1 MESRL
6 NGSRPHGVKKDR
18 PIRVNPVNTQKVTGV
33 GLNTRKP
40 KGNISQNNNW
50 KPKQKSVHRREGDLK
65 NSNNFEPDLRESEH
79 IDIVE
84 EQPESPVAETHEHY
98 PESSESFA
106 ADTQEQSSEPHHVLE
121 DTKQSKE
128 NTGPGVRIPEESGGH
143 LGSANYLGRRQ
154 LDFVTKLCVESGFKS
169 TGKPL
174 KRYPAEFFKSSGLLE
189 KFDKY
194 LSSRLDKG
202 CNLSQRESEVVL
214 RNLRQKRA
222 EQSFLAGAITGVPG
236 CGKTTLLRKIQCEG
250 GFNSFVILGNPRSKT
265 EFSNLPSCYTAKEIL
280 LLGIAIKCE
289 VLLIDEYTLLTS
301 GEILLLQKITN
312 CRILLLFG
320 DRAQGSS
327 NTLSSPE
334 WLQIPVIFQSTT
346 SRRFGKATANLCK
359 RQGFDFEGGDHEDKV
374 VESPYEGSSA
384 PTDINIVFSEDTRR
398 DLGECGIESTLVS
411 DVQGKE
417 YNTVTLF
424 IQDEDRS
431 YLANAHLRSVAFSRH
446 RFLLEIRCNP
456 ELFMQLING
465 ELASEQQPQTD
476 RYGPE

>member
-1 MESRL
+1 MESGF
-6 NGSRPHGVKKDR
+6 NGSRPHRVKKDL
-18 PIRVNPVNTQKVTGV
+18 PDRVNPVNTQGSSGTTG
-33 GLNTRKP
+33 NAFRT
-40 KGNISQNNNW
+40 NNNKKTQNW
-50 KPKQKSVHRREGDLK
+50 KPRSGPGNRNEGDQTK
-65 NSNNFEPDLRESEH
+65 NIKSDLQQPSEVH
-79 IDIVE
+79 PE
-84 EQPESPVAETHEHY
+84 EQVR
-98 PESSESFA
+98 PESSAGESVK
-106 ADTQEQSSEPHHVLE
+106 QQSEPHRVLE
-121 DTKQSKE
+121 DKKQSGK
-128 NTGPGVRIPEESGGH
+128 TAGSSVRIPEEGGGG
-143 LGSANYLGRRQ
+143 LGSANYLGKRQ
-154 LDFVTKLCVESGFKS
+154 LDFVAKLCVESGFKS

-214 RNLRQKRA
+214 KNLRSKRA
-222 EQSFLAGAITGVPG
+222 EQSFLAGAVTGVPG
-236 CGKTTLLRKIQCEG
+236 SGKTTLLRKVQCEG
-250 GFNSFVILGNPRSKT
+250 GFNSIVILGNPRSKT

-312 CRILLLFG
+312 SRIVILFG

-327 NTLSSPE
+327 NTLCSPE
-334 WLQIPVIFQSTT
+334 WLQVPVIFQSLT
-346 SRRFGKATANLCK
+346 SRRFGKATANLCR
-359 RQGFDFEGGDHEDKV
+359 RQGFDFEGSEHEDKV
-374 VESPYEGSSA
+374 VESPYEGSSP
-384 PTDINIVFSEDTRR
+384 PTDINIVFSESTRE
-398 DLGECGIESTLVS
+398 DLLECGIESTLVS

-424 IQDEDRS
+424 IPDEDRE
-431 YLANAHLRSVAFSRH
+431 YLTNAHLRSVAFSRH
-446 RFLLEIRCNP
+446 KFVLEIRCNP

-465 ELASEQQPQTD
+465 ELASKQQPQTD